1 MERIKKHLRLVI
13 VALAIFCGVFLFT
26 GNKAL
31 ADAARHDNI
40 DDHNYITTS
49 WPTRSYITN
58 TSDGGFMI
66 FDAGAYNSG
75 DGYLV
80 EYYDG
85 NYKFLKSKKIATE
98 LPLFGAFYSD
108 GSNYYVLTGKDNDA
122 ESATAE
128 VYRVTKYD
136 TSWKKI
142 KSVSLKDCNTT
153 LPFRAGSAD
162 MVASNGKLFIK
173 TCHQMYT
180 SSDGYRHQAN
190 LTMLIDTAKMKV
202 LDSQSS
208 VWNYSVGY
216 CSHSFNQLV
225 ALDGN
230 NAITADHGDAYPR
243 CMLIT
248 RYNNAIT
255 EGNIDS
261 VNPFLSFS
269 FSGDIGQNY
278 TGASLGGLAVSSSS
292 YMVAGNSVNQDD
304 FANSYT
310 RNIFVA
316 TVNKSTGAKSVKW
329 LTSYEEGT
337 RNAGTPYLI
346 KMTDNKFMVL
356 WSREGVTYY
365 AVVDGEGNI
374 KGKIHT
380 MNVPLSD
387 CKPIYNGGKLIWY
400 SCEDSQIQFNEVID
414 CYPEVNVKKVD
425 AGVEITWDKLEIASK
440 YRIFKKNDEGKW
452 VKLATTSG
460 LKYTDKNALPG
471 DPNTYTVM
479 VMDKN
484 GKLLG
489 EYGDGE
495 SVKFTIDP
503 IEIGL
508 ENKTTGITV
517 SWEAVSNAAKY
528 QVFRKVQGGSWEK
541 LGTTT
546 STKYSDKKAVFSET
560 YLYSVRAMTKKGNYI
575 NRYGNGTRITR
586 IVPAPKLTLTNVEEG
601 VEVSWKPMTDAA
613 KYSVYVKNE
622 AGKWTRLKTVRD
634 TSYIDTAAVNGVEY
648 TYSVTG
654 YDAKNHVM
662 NENGD
667 GYKIIR
673 NDAFVKP
680 DAVST
685 TDGVLVSWDAFD
697 GAAKYR
703 IYRKNSSGKWVKLG
717 KTTELQYV
725 DAEATVNEENTYAV
739 LAYAADNTKLSDY
752 GKGKSVIFVIPSTP
766 VTAINKS
773 SYVRLEWGSVVKAEK
788 YQVYRRTRSSEWVK
802 LGSTTGF
809 AYNDKSVVSG
819 RTYYYS
825 VIAIDANK
833 KALNDYGEG
842 VSIKYRAAK
851 VDALAEVI
859 PEEIE
864 GTGIT
869 EETEEVIEEETSEEK
884 EDGEEETS
892 EEKEDGEEETSEEK
906 EDGEEETSEEISDGE
921 EETSEEISDGE
932 EETSEEISDGEISD
946 GEKETSEEVGQTEEG
961 AEEVQTSEVTGET
974 PAGET
979 AAGETS
985 GLTEEVTESA
995 GNHSTEGEIHS

>member
-13 VALAIFCGVFLFT
+13 VALATFCGVFLFT
-26 GNKAL
+26 GNTAL

-40 DDHNYITTS
+40 GDHNYYYWGS
-49 WPTRSYITN
+49 LTRSYIVN
-58 TSDGGFMI
+58 TSNGGFMI
-66 FDAGAYNSG
+66 FDAGFYDSG
-75 DGYLV
+75 EGYLV
-80 EYYDG
+80 EYYDS
-85 NYKFLKSKKIATE
+85 NYKFLRSKTVATE
-98 LPLFGAFYSD
+98 LPRFGAFYSD

-136 TSWKKI
+136 LNWKKI
-142 KSVSLKDCNTT
+142 KAASLKDCNTT

-162 MVASNGKLFIK
+162 MVESNGKLFIK

-180 SSDGYRHQAN
+180 SSDGLRHQAN
-190 LTMLIDTAKMKV
+190 LTMLIDTSKMKV
-202 LDSQSS
+202 LDSMSS

-216 CSHSFNQLV
+216 CSHSFYQLV

-230 NAITADHGDAYPR
+230 NVITADHGDAYPR
-243 CMLIT
+243 GVLIS

-255 EGNIDS
+255 EGSVSN
-261 VNPFLSFS
+261 VNPFIPLEFT
-269 FSGDIGQNY
+269 GATGQNY
-278 TGASLGGLAVSSSS
+278 TGAALGGLAVSSSS
-292 YMVAGNSVNQDD
+292 YMVAGNSVNQNDLD
-304 FANSYT
+304 NSKT
-310 RNIFVA
+310 RNLYIT
-316 TVNKSTGAKSVKW
+316 TVNKSTGAKDVKW

-337 RNAGTPYLI
+337 ANAGNPYLI
-346 KMTDNKFMVL
+346 KMTDNKFMLL
-356 WSREGVTYY
+356 WERNNVTNY
-365 AVVDGEGNI
+365 AVVDGEGNV

-380 MNVPLSD
+380 MNVRLSD

-400 SCEDSQIQFNEVID
+400 TCEDSQIQFNEVID
-414 CYPEVNVKKVD
+414 CYPEVSVKKVD

-495 SVKFTIDP
+495 SVTFTIDP

-508 ENKTTGITV
+508 DNKAAGITV

-541 LGTTT
+541 VGTTT

-586 IVPAPKLTLTNVEEG
+586 IVPAPKLTLANVEEG

-622 AGKWTRLKTVRD
+622 SGKWTRLKTVRD
-634 TSYIDTAAVNGVEY
+634 TSYIDIAAVNGVEY
-648 TYSVTG
+648 TYSVIG

-685 TDGVLVSWDAFD
+685 TDGVFVSWDAFD

-717 KTTELQYV
+717 TSTELQYV
-725 DAEATVNEENTYAV
+725 DAEAAVNEENTYAV
-739 LAYAADNTKLSDY
+739 LAYAADGTKLSDY

-766 VTAINKS
+766 VTAIIKS

-788 YQVYRRTRSSEWVK
+788 YQVFRRTKTSDWEKIGTS
-802 LGSTTGF
+802 TGF

-819 RTYYYS
+819 KNYYYS

-842 VSIKYRAAK
+842 VLVKYRAVK

-864 GTGIT
+864 GAGIA
-869 EETEEVIEEETSEEK
+869 EETEEVIEEETSEEI
-884 EDGEEETS
+884 S
-892 EEKEDGEEETSEEK
+892 DGEEETSEEK

-921 EETSEEISDGE
+921 EETSEEKEDGE
-932 EETSEEISDGEISD
+932 EETSEEISDGEES
-946 GEKETSEEVGQTEEG
+946 SEEEQTEIG
-961 AEEVQTSEVTGET
+961 TEEVQGAEVIGET
-974 PAGET
+974 AAEET
-979 AAGETS
+979 AAGENA
-985 GLTEEVTESA
+985 GLTEEITESA
-995 GNHSTEGEIHS
+995 ENNSTEEVHS